1 MPPAP
6 TPAAAAAA
14 GPLGPAVTGP
24 ADLEREAGVA
34 RLFELHYSS
43 MLRLAV
49 LLGADDP
56 ENVVAE
62 AYYQIYRK
70 WRRLKDVAA
79 AEAYLRSTVCNLTRM
94 RIRHLQVARRHEER
108 PPAPA
113 DEIVASAEN
122 TALLHDD
129 QRVLL
134 DALQHLP
141 ARQREA
147 LVLRHWL
154 GLKESEIA
162 AAMGISRGSV
172 KTQGLAR
179 DRRAHPG
186 DGGAAMTHR
195 FCYSVAWHRPGPHG
209 PRAGPAASAGR
220 RPHRTGTPGR
230 PAGLGRRGA
239 ARPGRLP
246 HGPRRVAAPRTQAA
260 AGPHRARRGG
270 VRAGHADRPVGAQP
284 GPGEPRRDLQRRR
297 RGGGRRPVTPP
308 APAL

>member
-1 MPPAP
+1 MRRRQHSQATLPPAP

-108 PPAPA
+108 PPRTPRCSTTTSGYCSTRSSTFRPG
-113 DEIVASAEN
+113 SA
-122 TALLHDD
+122 
-129 QRVLL
+129 
-134 DALQHLP
+134 
-141 ARQREA
+141 
-147 LVLRHWL
+147 RHWCC
-154 GLKESEIA
+154 A
-162 AAMGISRGSV
+162 TGS
-172 KTQGLAR
+172 G
-179 DRRAHPG
+179 
-186 DGGAAMTHR
+186 
-195 FCYSVAWHRPGPHG
+195 
-209 PRAGPAASAGR
+209 
-220 RPHRTGTPGR
+220 
-230 PAGLGRRGA
+230 
-239 ARPGRLP
+239 
-246 HGPRRVAAPRTQAA
+246 
-260 AGPHRARRGG
+260 
-270 VRAGHADRPVGAQP
+270 
-284 GPGEPRRDLQRRR
+284 
-297 RGGGRRPVTPP
+297 
-308 APAL
+308 